1 VTPLLQLEHATKRY
15 GALTVV
21 DDVSLGVSEGEALG
35 IVGPNGAGKTTALSL
50 IAGDVGL
57 TKGRVRFAGDD
68 ITRLPA
74 HRRCRAGI
82 ARTFQVPK
90 PFLKMSVFENVVVG
104 GLFGRSEIGG
114 AEEAA
119 VSALQRTR
127 LIDHANKPA
136 GSLTLLER
144 KRLEI
149 ARAIV
154 TEPRLILLDESAGG
168 LTEPEVAELLP
179 VVQELKDAGTAI
191 VWIEHVVHALVA
203 IADRVMCIDRG
214 RLLMEGAP
222 EEVMNSR
229 AVQEIYLGVMV
240 T

>member
-1 VTPLLQLEHATKRY
+1 VTPLLQLQHATKRY

-21 DDVSLGVSEGEALG
+21 DDLSLHVSEGEALG

-50 IAGDVGL
+50 IAGDVPL
-57 TKGRVRFAGDD
+57 TKGRVHFGGDD

-74 HRRCRAGI
+74 HRRCRTGI

-104 GLFGRSEIGG
+104 GLFGRSGIGG
-114 AEEAA
+114 AEDAA
-119 VSALQRTR
+119 VTALQRTR
-127 LIDHANKPA
+127 LIDHANQPA

-222 EEVMNSR
+222 EEVMSSR

>member
-1 VTPLLQLEHATKRY
+1 MPLLELEHATKRY

-21 DDVSLGVSEGEALG
+21 DDLSLHVSEGEALG

-50 IAGDVGL
+50 IAGDVPL

-104 GLFGRSEIGG
+104 GLFGRSGIGG

-119 VSALQRTR
+119 ITALQRTR
-127 LIDHANKPA
+127 LIDHANKAA

-168 LTEPEVAELLP
+168 LTEPEVGELLP

-214 RLLMEGAP
+214 RLLVEGAP

>member
-1 VTPLLQLEHATKRY
+1 MPLLELEHATKRY

-21 DDVSLGVSEGEALG
+21 DDLSLHVSEGEALG

-50 IAGDVGL
+50 IAGDVPL

-74 HRRCRAGI
+74 HRRCRSGI

-104 GLFGRSEIGG
+104 GLFGRSGIGG

-119 VSALQRTR
+119 VTALQRTR
-127 LIDHANKPA
+127 LIEHANKPA

-168 LTEPEVAELLP
+168 LTEPEVGELLP
-179 VVQELKDAGTAI
+179 VVRELRDAGTAI

-214 RLLMEGAP
+214 RLLVEGAP

>member
-1 VTPLLQLEHATKRY
+1 MPLLELEHATKRY

-21 DDVSLGVSEGEALG
+21 DDLSLGVSEGEALG

-50 IAGDVGL
+50 IAGDVPL
-57 TKGRVRFAGDD
+57 TKGRVLFAGDD

-104 GLFGRSEIGG
+104 GLFGRSGIGG
-114 AEEAA
+114 AEDAA
-119 VSALQRTR
+119 VTALRRTR
-127 LIDHANKPA
+127 LIEHANKPA

-168 LTEPEVAELLP
+168 LTEPEVGELLP

-214 RLLMEGAP
+214 RLLVEGAP
-222 EEVMNSR
+222 EEVMSSQ

>member
-1 VTPLLQLEHATKRY
+1 MPLLELEHATKRY

-21 DDVSLGVSEGEALG
+21 DDLSLGVSEGEALG

-50 IAGDVGL
+50 IAGDVPL

-104 GLFGRSEIGG
+104 GLFGRSGIGG

-119 VSALQRTR
+119 ITALQRTR

-168 LTEPEVAELLP
+168 LTEPEVGELLP

-214 RLLMEGAP
+214 RLLVEGAP